1 MDYTKPIK
9 SRRLLVEH
17 LLAVMH
23 TANLSDCDSHSLW
36 VTGLDWINKYY
47 RTFDNKNVGLGHTLH
62 NTLYTMVYGLLT
74 EDERK
79 VFDEVSSSEF
89 DTSIITD

>member
-23 TANLSDCDSHSLW
+23 TANLADCDSHSLW
-36 VTGLDWINKYY
+36 VTGLDWINKYH
-47 RTFDNKNVGLGHTLH
+47 RTFDNKNIGLGHTLH
-62 NTLYTMVYGLLT
+62 NTLYTMVYGLTLLS
-74 EDERK
+74 
-79 VFDEVSSSEF
+79 VFQLSQTSGLVSYN
-89 DTSIITD
+89 